1 MNPKLATVLIA
12 LALPLA
18 GCGNKGPLVLAQPPE
33 PVQAQD
39 TEPGEVPVE
48 IAPDP
53 GLNAENTIPSPT
65 APEPPVDDRIDAPV
79 LDNEVPPDDDAGG

>member
-1 MNPKLATVLIA
+1 MNPKPAILLIA

-33 PVQAQD
+33 PVQVQD
-39 TEPGEVPVE
+39 TAPGEVPVE

-53 GLNAENTIPSPT
+53 DLNAEGTIPYPA
-65 APEPPVDDRIDAPV
+65 APEPPVDDPVDDPV
-79 LDNEVPPDDDAGG
+79 LDDEIPPDDDAGG